1 MGNDSIDEVVNWS
14 LKRLVELMDNDNISV
29 DEYNSFVEE
38 YGDFINIALGEGS
51 EGDSFMSVQCDG

>member
-1 MGNDSIDEVVNWS
+1 MENDSIDEVVNWS
-14 LKRLVELMDNDNISV
+14 LKRLVELMDSDDVSV

-51 EGDSFMSVQCDG
+51 EGDGFMRVRCDR

>member
-1 MGNDSIDEVVNWS
+1 MENDSIDELVNWS
-14 LKRLVELMDNDNISV
+14 LKRLVELMDSDDVSV

-51 EGDSFMSVQCDG
+51 EGDGFMSVRCDR